1 MRIAIHEREN
11 SYSADWISYCEAKS
25 IPYKIVNCYENDII
39 DQLADCDAL
48 MWHFSH
54 AIPQDIIFARQLI
67 FTMESS
73 GKVVFPDFNTMWHFD
88 DKIGQKY
95 LLESI
100 DAPLATSHV
109 FYSKDEALRWINS
122 TNFPKVFKLR
132 GGASS
137 ANVKLVKSKKD
148 AVRLVNKAFG
158 KGFKQF
164 SPYIDLK
171 ESIRKRKLGESTLLD
186 IFTRILRIF
195 FNSEIQ
201 KFSNREKGYLY
212 FQEFIANN
220 DSDIRLVVVDGKA
233 FGEKRFVRKNDFRAS
248 GSHMRSYD
256 KEIITE
262 DTLKVAFEVA
272 RKLKLQCSAF
282 DFVYQNGNPVIV
294 EISYGTTPAAY
305 KPCPGFWDENLMFH
319 EGTFNFCGWMVDMV
333 IKTVQQKHSLAK

>member
-233 FGEKRFVRKNDFRAS
+233 FGEKRFVRENDFRAS